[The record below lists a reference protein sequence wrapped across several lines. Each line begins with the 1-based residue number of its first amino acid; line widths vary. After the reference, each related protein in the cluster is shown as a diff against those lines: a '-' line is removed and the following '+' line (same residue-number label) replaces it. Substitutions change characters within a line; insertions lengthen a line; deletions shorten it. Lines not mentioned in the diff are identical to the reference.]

1 MESCI
6 EAELLEAID
15 GFEMQQ
21 FMDQLAERQD
31 EITGD
36 VFDVL
41 LGLSDF
47 EEFKEM
53 MLSYKR
59 GEGTNIQLNIIN
71 LDNLES
77 NCKRKGH
84 K

>member
-1 MESCI
+1 MESYI
-6 EAELLEAID
+6 KTELMEAID
-15 GFEMQQ
+15 GFDMQR
-21 FMDQLAERQD
+21 FMEQLAERQD

-36 VFDVL
+36 VFDIL

-53 MLSYKR
+53 MLAYKR
-59 GEGTNIQLNIIN
+59 GEGVNIQVDIISDRR
-71 LDNLES
+71 DNRERIS
-77 NCKRKGH
+77 H